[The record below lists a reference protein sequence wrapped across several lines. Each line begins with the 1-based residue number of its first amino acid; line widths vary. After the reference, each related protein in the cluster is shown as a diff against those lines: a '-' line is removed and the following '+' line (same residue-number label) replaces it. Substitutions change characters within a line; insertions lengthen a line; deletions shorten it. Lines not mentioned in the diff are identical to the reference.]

1 MARIAPSGPSNHA
14 QKNNTTKVTVT
25 DNPTASPMKRGWMTD
40 CMTVLS
46 TQYTTMTITISF
58 GPPVSSPSSAGGI
71 TPRMNPMLGM

>member
-1 MARIAPSGPSNHA
+1 MAPSGPSNHA